1 LFLIIKK
8 RAITTR
14 EIIGPFLFNIAVKAI
29 SRGRAKNIKYFVF
42 GLLLLKRV
50 NEKIIAIPM

>member
-1 LFLIIKK
+1 LFLIRKK
-8 RAITTR
+8 KPITAR

-29 SRGRAKNIKYFVF
+29 SKGRAKNIKYLVF
-42 GLLLLKRV
+42 GLFSLKRV